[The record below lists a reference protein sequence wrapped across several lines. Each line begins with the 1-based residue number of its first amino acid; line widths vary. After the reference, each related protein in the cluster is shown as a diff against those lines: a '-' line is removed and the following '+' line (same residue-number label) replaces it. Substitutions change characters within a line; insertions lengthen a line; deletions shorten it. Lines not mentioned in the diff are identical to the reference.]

1 LVLIKKESDGLKDP
15 VTSEKYSKW
24 RNPSLIIIPITLG
37 FEVKTS
43 HAIEPLKE
51 RELAMRKS

>member
-1 LVLIKKESDGLKDP
+1 LIKKESDGLKDP